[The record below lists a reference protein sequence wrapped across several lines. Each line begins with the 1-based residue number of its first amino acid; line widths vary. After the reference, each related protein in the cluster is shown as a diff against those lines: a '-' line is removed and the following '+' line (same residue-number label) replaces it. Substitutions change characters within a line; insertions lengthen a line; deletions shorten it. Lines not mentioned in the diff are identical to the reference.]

1 MTVIHLRRA
10 RLVPLEDA
18 AFEYRLALLRVRAT
32 MLAALKA
39 LANVQYDP
47 VVHGAQLIDHA
58 TAALATLDRPHAQY
72 ALAHEVEVLPG
83 GVLAGIVDRARF
95 QVNSV
100 HGQAVNRLAEGLR
113 VEARAPDGLV
123 EAFSD
128 PRAAGFN
135 LCVQWHPEWKA
146 ASNPVSVRLLRAF
159 GDACRAYRDRPRAPQ
174 PAR

>member
-1 MTVIHLRRA
+1 MREAKLPEPTARA
-10 RLVPLEDA
+10 EGGGAVEDA
-18 AFEYRLALLRVRAT
+18 A
-32 MLAALKA
+32 
-39 LANVQYDP
+39 
-47 VVHGAQLIDHA
+47 
-58 TAALATLDRPHAQY
+58 AQY

-135 LCVQWHPEWKA
+135 LCVQWHPEWQ
-146 ASNPVSVRLLRAF
+146 ASRNAVSVQLARAF
-159 GDACRAYRDRPRAPQ
+159 GDACRAYKRQMKLPR
-174 PAR
+174 